1 MNRLA
6 ASPLLFAGLFA
17 SAPLLAA
24 PQAVDSRISAVTVYA
39 DRAVVT
45 RTARLQLPK
54 GQHEI
59 ALEQLP
65 FQLDDASLR
74 ASLGASAAATLLDVS
89 SAAQRVERPDDNRV
103 QQLDQ
108 QLREIDR
115 QLREIHDRGSVLEA
129 QKKFLADIQSGSTQP
144 GKDRPMPGIDE
155 LKSLLQLTEGN
166 LERLLAEQRQLDDR
180 AAELEQRKQQLQEQR
195 GTLNGDGK
203 RFKRAVLRVA
213 LEQPAQVEVKLDYTL
228 RDASWQ
234 PTYDARLRDG
244 AKTIE
249 LTYQG
254 LVRQSSGEDWTDIDL
269 TLSTARRALGGN
281 VPRLNPWIVDIDAPN
296 AYYGAEMAMQDAPA
310 PMPQAAPIART
321 SAKMAMPAS
330 APKLAEARLAT
341 AEVSSGAASASFHIP
356 VPATLNSDGSAQ
368 KVTIAR
374 LEMPAKLRYLA
385 APALRETAYL
395 EAETRNDS
403 DYPLLPGTLNTFL
416 GNSFVASGH
425 LRGVMPGESFELAL
439 GADEGIGIER
449 KLVKRYTDSSGLIG
463 NRTRVNYEFRI
474 DVRNNHKNAER
485 VQFEDQLPVS
495 RNEQIQVTLLEPKA
509 QEIKREDDGKLKWD
523 WTLQPGEKRSATLKF
538 SVEYPKDLAVS
549 GLD

>member
-269 TLSTARRALGGN
+269 TLSTARPALGGN

-296 AYYGAEMAMQDAPA
+296 AYYGAEMAMQD
-310 PMPQAAPIART
+310 
-321 SAKMAMPAS
+321 
-330 APKLAEARLAT
+330 
-341 AEVSSGAASASFHIP
+341 G
-356 VPATLNSDGSAQ
+356 AQ

-523 WTLQPGEKRSATLKF
+523 WTLQPGEKRSAALKF

>member
-65 FQLDDASLR
+65 FQLDDTSLR

-254 LVRQSSGEDWTDIDL
+254 LVRQSSGEDWTDVDL
-269 TLSTARRALGGN
+269 TLSTARPALGGN

-296 AYYGAEMAMQDAPA
+296 AYYASEMAMQDVPA

-321 SAKMAMPAS
+321 S
-330 APKLAEARLAT
+330 
-341 AEVSSGAASASFHIP
+341 

-509 QEIKREDDGKLKWD
+509 QEVKREDDGKLKWD

>member
-6 ASPLLFAGLFA
+6 ASPLLFAGLFT

-144 GKDRPMPGIDE
+144 GKDRPLPGIDE

-254 LVRQSSGEDWTDIDL
+254 LVRQSSGEDWTDVDL
-269 TLSTARRALGGN
+269 TLSTARPALGGN
-281 VPRLNPWIVDIDAPN
+281 APRLNPWIVDIDAPN
-296 AYYGAEMAMQDAPA
+296 AYYGAEMAMQDVPA

-321 SAKMAMPAS
+321 SAKMA
-330 APKLAEARLAT
+330 
-341 AEVSSGAASASFHIP
+341 
-356 VPATLNSDGSAQ
+356 
-368 KVTIAR
+368 
-374 LEMPAKLRYLA
+374 
-385 APALRETAYL
+385 
-395 EAETRNDS
+395 
-403 DYPLLPGTLNTFL
+403 
-416 GNSFVASGH
+416 
-425 LRGVMPGESFELAL
+425 MPGESFELAL

-509 QEIKREDDGKLKWD
+509 QEVKREDDGKLKWD

>member
-65 FQLDDASLR
+65 FQLDDTSLR

-108 QLREIDR
+108 QLRDIDR

-254 LVRQSSGEDWTDIDL
+254 LVRQSSGEDWTDVDL
-269 TLSTARRALGGN
+269 TLSTARPALGGN

-385 APALRETAYL
+385 APALREPPTWRRRPATTAT
-395 EAETRNDS
+395 TRCS
-403 DYPLLPGTLNTFL
+403 PAP
-416 GNSFVASGH
+416 
-425 LRGVMPGESFELAL
+425 
-439 GADEGIGIER
+439 
-449 KLVKRYTDSSGLIG
+449 
-463 NRTRVNYEFRI
+463 
-474 DVRNNHKNAER
+474 
-485 VQFEDQLPVS
+485 
-495 RNEQIQVTLLEPKA
+495 
-509 QEIKREDDGKLKWD
+509 
-523 WTLQPGEKRSATLKF
+523 
-538 SVEYPKDLAVS
+538 
-549 GLD
+549 

>member
-17 SAPLLAA
+17 SAPLLSA

-269 TLSTARRALGGN
+269 TLSTARPALGGN

-321 SAKMAMPAS
+321 SAKMAMPAP